1 MTTTKAPSKQ
11 AMDDAEELHVPC
23 SCVDDE
29 THTRVIAEALDDFA
43 EVQGRFLRGHYDDAL
58 AALEAG
64 AERYGVLARR
74 NVALVA
80 ALKLGLSAIDMDD
93 DMFHI
98 DGVAVAEMEAALAAD
113 AKAGEDR

>member
-1 MTTTKAPSKQ
+1 MPETTQPSKE
-11 AMDDAEELHVPC
+11 AM
-23 SCVDDE
+23 
-29 THTRVIAEALDDFA
+29 EAASKLRSDLIDGFA
-43 EVQGRFLRGHYDDAL
+43 LTEPEWLAISA
-58 AALEAG
+58 AALEAFA
-64 AERYGVLARR
+64 AERTYDVAHGMDHAVLRDRDALLAR

-113 AKAGEDR
+113 AKA

>member
-1 MTTTKAPSKQ
+1 MTTEKAPSKQ
-11 AMDDAEELHVPC
+11 AMEVAKELHVPC

-29 THTRVIAEALDDFA
+29 THIRVIAEALDEYAVDSMPA
-43 EVQGRFLRGHYDDAL
+43 TTAL
-58 AALEAG
+58 AVRFG
-64 AERYGVLARR
+64 AERDALRAR

-113 AKAGEDR
+113 AKAGEDTAR

>member
-1 MTTTKAPSKQ
+1 MTTKAPSKQ
-11 AMDDAEELHVPC
+11 AMEVAASIKLYTHWNGGVGDIRSWDDVRA
-23 SCVDDE
+23 D
-29 THTRVIAEALDDFA
+29 IAAALDTFA
-43 EVQGRFLRGHYDDAL
+43 VERHDPDKATLFQMAQQRAVEIERLRA
-58 AALEAG
+58 
-64 AERYGVLARR
+64 R

-113 AKAGEDR
+113 AKA